1 MLEAWGFMTPA
12 YVEEQ
17 LSFLLSKDQPH
28 TYVQRGT
35 NILQTIF
42 KKHLQDFAEN
52 YEAKYARTYGRIR
65 LERIIEMVEHGLN
78 NR

>member
-17 LSFLLSKDQPH
+17 LSFLLSTDQPH

-42 KKHLQDFAEN
+42 KKHLQDLPKTMKQSMLAHTD
-52 YEAKYARTYGRIR
+52 ASAWSGS
-65 LERIIEMVEHGLN
+65 
-78 NR
+78 